1 MLFQVGCRTKW
12 NYWSDKSTPFCTGQ
26 QYRWICGAN
35 FPHKMAVSE
44 FWKNG
49 MRASTILDMR
59 TLERRLVASNH
70 ASTWNTLSPL
80 YCTATSILHTTH
92 SLFWWVV
99 FHPGWQNLPG
109 ILWSSRI
116 VFKGWRKWD
125 TSRRGEIDLLSCISG
140 GPFRAKRGPN
150 NSWHIFDRWLN
161 LEEHWVSFW
170 DSPSWLCGT
179 DSATYPRF
187 SMLGKTTD
195 ISVKNLPKIK
205 M

>member
-26 QYRWICGAN
+26 QYRWICVAN
-35 FPHKMAVSE
+35 FPHIMTVSE

-80 YCTATSILHTTH
+80 CCTVMSILHTTH

-99 FHPGWQNLPG
+99 FHSGWQNLPR

-125 TSRRGEIDLLSCISG
+125 TGRRGEIDLLSCISG
-140 GPFRAKRGPN
+140 GPFRAKRGSN
-150 NSWHIFDRWLN
+150 YIFDTSLIGGWIWRNPGPLFGI
-161 LEEHWVSFW
+161 LLH
-170 DSPSWLCGT
+170 DSVGRTPL
-179 DSATYPRF
+179 
-187 SMLGKTTD
+187 LIQD
-195 ISVKNLPKIK
+195 IQCMAKPQLFL
-205 M
+205 